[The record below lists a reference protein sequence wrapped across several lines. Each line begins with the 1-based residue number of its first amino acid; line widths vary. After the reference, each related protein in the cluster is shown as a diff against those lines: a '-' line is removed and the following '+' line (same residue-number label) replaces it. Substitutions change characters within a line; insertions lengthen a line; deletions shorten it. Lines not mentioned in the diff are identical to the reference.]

1 MTGVTSYDAI
11 VLAGGKASRLGGV
24 DKPSIDIA
32 GKSLL
37 ERVLDACA
45 AARVTVAVG
54 TQRATNRPV
63 TWVLEDPPY
72 GGPLAG
78 IGAGLAAL
86 PSDASPVVV
95 LAADMPYMTAEA
107 IAGLLARLS
116 GHDAAVFVDGDGVPQ
131 PLAAAYR
138 VPALKAAL
146 RARGELRDGS
156 VMRMLGDLR
165 AVTVPD
171 DGATRDCDTVDQIE
185 TARRTLRRT

>member
-1 MTGVTSYDAI
+1 MTDVNSYDAV

-32 GKSLL
+32 GKSML

-45 AARVTVAVG
+45 DARATVVVG
-54 TQRATNRPV
+54 TPRLTSRPV
-63 TWVLEDPPY
+63 SWVLEDPPY

-86 PSDASPVVV
+86 PGDASRVVV

-107 IAGLLARLS
+107 IAGLLAQLP
-116 GHDAAVFVDGDGVPQ
+116 GHDAAVFVDEDGVVQ

-138 VPALKAAL
+138 VPVLNAAL
-146 RARGELRDGS
+146 RARGELRDRS
-156 VMRMLGDLR
+156 VMRLLGDLR
-165 AVTVPD
+165 TVTVPD

-185 TARRTLRRT
+185 TARRALRRT